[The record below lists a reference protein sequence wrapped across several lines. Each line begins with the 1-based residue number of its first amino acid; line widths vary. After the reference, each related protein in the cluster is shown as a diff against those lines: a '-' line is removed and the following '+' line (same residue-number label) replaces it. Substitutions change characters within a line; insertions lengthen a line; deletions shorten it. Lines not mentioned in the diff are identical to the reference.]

1 MPHPINPALQPNTLK
16 ISILGAAG
24 GIGQSLSLLLKT
36 QLHFPLKT
44 NSTQRD
50 KNHIHLALYDVN
62 EDAINGVVADLSHI
76 DTPVSISNHSPA
88 TGIKDCLMNSSLVI
102 IPAGMPRKPGMNRE
116 DLFNINAKIMSN
128 LTDDI
133 AKYCDLSKVFV
144 LIISNPVNSL
154 VPVMVNRLW
163 HKHQDVSKNTHIERR
178 IMGVTKLDI
187 VRAKTF
193 LHEVTIDA
201 DITPRS
207 NDMPDV
213 PVIGGHSGETIMP
226 LFSQSR
232 SYKSLDKDQL
242 AYLIHRVQY
251 GGDEVVKAKNG
262 LGSATLSMAHAGFKV
277 VNKFVSL
284 LLGNV
289 SEIHGICY
297 VSLLD
302 SEGHPTA
309 MGMEKLLPLIDN
321 CAFFSIPMTIT
332 KKGVTSV
339 DYDIVDRMDDHERN
353 EMLPLCLPKL
363 KKSVETG
370 SKFAIEN

>member
-1 MPHPINPALQPNTLK
+1 MPHSVNPALQPNTLK
-16 ISILGAAG
+16 IAILGAAG

-50 KNHIHLALYDVN
+50 KNHIHLALFDVN

-76 DTPVSISNHSPA
+76 DTPVSISNHSPK
-88 TGIKDCLMNSSLVI
+88 TGIEDCLKNCSLVV
-102 IPAGMPRKPGMNRE
+102 IPAGMPRKPGMTRE
-116 DLFNINAKIMSN
+116 DLFTINAKIMSS
-128 LTDDI
+128 LTDSI
-133 AKYCDLSKVFV
+133 AQNCDLSKVFV

-163 HKHQDVSKNTHIERR
+163 SKYPQLSKGTNIEKR

-187 VRAKTF
+187 VRASTF
-193 LHEVTIDA
+193 LHEVNIDA
-201 DITPRS
+201 DITPRT

-232 SYKSLDKDQL
+232 SYKSLDRDQIN
-242 AYLIHRVQY
+242 YLVHRVQY

-262 LGSATLSMAHAGFKV
+262 LGSATLSMAHAAFKV

-289 SEIHGICY
+289 DQIHGICY
-297 VSLLD
+297 VSLKD
-302 SEGHPTA
+302 ADGSPIAPGAEQ
-309 MGMEKLLPLIDN
+309 LLKSIDD
-321 CAFFSIPMTIT
+321 CSFFSIPMSIS
-332 KKGVTSV
+332 KKGVTAI
-339 DYDIVDRMDDHERN
+339 DFDIIDRMDNYERN

-363 KKSVETG
+363 KNSIATG
-370 SKFAIEN
+370 SKFGSQD